1 MVLIGPTGVCS
12 MLLKP
17 LWAALR
23 MGTQRWI
30 LVCIGT
36 LDRLI
41 AVVCTVIRFIVGL
54 LENVL
59 LVRVTRHFYAP
70 DKAKMVHH
78 VTNSALG
85 DWLCNQDAKPG
96 SARLGT
102 VSGCR
107 VRLMAHR
114 RNIQLLVHRSDFRN
128 LQPESRNADR
138 SP

>member
-1 MVLIGPTGVCS
+1 MVLIGPAGVCS

-59 LVRVTRHFYAP
+59 LVRVTRHSYAP

-85 DWLCNQDAKPG
+85 DWLCNQDAKPQRG
-96 SARLGT
+96 PAKSANAIMSGIHFPGPALGRT
-102 VSGCR
+102 GFGNP
-107 VRLMAHR
+107 L
-114 RNIQLLVHRSDFRN
+114 
-128 LQPESRNADR
+128 
-138 SP
+138 